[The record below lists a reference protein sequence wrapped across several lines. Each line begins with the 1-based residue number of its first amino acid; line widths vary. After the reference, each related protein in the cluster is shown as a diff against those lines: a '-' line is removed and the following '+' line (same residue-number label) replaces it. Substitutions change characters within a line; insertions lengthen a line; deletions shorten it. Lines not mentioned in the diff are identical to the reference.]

1 MMFPKNPGKPTGMKV
16 SPKDMTSAKA
26 KFAKMKE
33 NSPKKV
39 SPKDETKPLPIT
51 RRAVG
56 KVVGA
61 VAGKKAEYKYL
72 AKKAD
77 YVTAQGKFTKKK

>member
-1 MMFPKNPGKPTGMKV
+1 MMYSKNPGKPTGMKV

-39 SPKDETKPLPIT
+39 SITAESMSPREMKKVNKSMTKM
-51 RRAVG
+51 V
-56 KVVGA
+56 
-61 VAGKKAEYKYL
+61 
-72 AKKAD
+72 
-77 YVTAQGKFTKKK
+77 KKK

>member
-1 MMFPKNPGKPTGMKV
+1 MYPKPPGKPTGMKV
-16 SPKDMTSAKA
+16 SPKDAASAKV
-26 KFAKMKE
+26 KFATLKE

-61 VAGKKAEYKYL
+61 VAGAKAEYKYL

-77 YVTAQGKFTKKK
+77 YVTAEGKFTKKKK

>member
-1 MMFPKNPGKPTGMKV
+1 MMYPKNPGKPTGMKV

-39 SPKDETKPLPIT
+39 SITAEGMSPKETK
-51 RRAVG
+51 
-56 KVVGA
+56 KVNKSMTKMV
-61 VAGKKAEYKYL
+61 
-72 AKKAD
+72 
-77 YVTAQGKFTKKK
+77 KKK

>member
-1 MMFPKNPGKPTGMKV
+1 MMYPKNPGKPTGMKA

-39 SPKDETKPLPIT
+39 TITAESMSPREMKKVNKSMTKM
-51 RRAVG
+51 V
-56 KVVGA
+56 
-61 VAGKKAEYKYL
+61 
-72 AKKAD
+72 
-77 YVTAQGKFTKKK
+77 KKK